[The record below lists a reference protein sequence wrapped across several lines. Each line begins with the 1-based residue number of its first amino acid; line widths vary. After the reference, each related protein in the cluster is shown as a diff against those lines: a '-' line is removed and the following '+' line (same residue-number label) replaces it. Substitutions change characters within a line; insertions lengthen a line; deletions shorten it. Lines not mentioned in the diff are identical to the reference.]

1 MKVKLAKT
9 AGFCMGVRR
18 AMNIVLD
25 TANKT
30 EGKIYTYGP
39 LVHNPQAVEMLR
51 HKGVE
56 ILSDSASSDATVNL
70 MGGTYYANQVSG
82 TITVL
87 NAYGGTIDFTSNA
100 SSPKGFRLI

>member
-25 TANKT
+25 AANKKK
-30 EGKIYTYGP
+30 GKLYTYGP

-51 HKGVE
+51 QKGVE
-56 ILSDSASSDATVNL
+56 ILGDDSVSNATVIL
-70 MGGTYYANQVSG
+70 RAHGVS
-82 TITVL
+82 
-87 NAYGGTIDFTSNA
+87 
-100 SSPKGFRLI
+100 PEERKK